1 MPGSIHLPPAKPTT
15 GMGRLSQPPIQR
27 RATFAVVSRSSSE
40 RELIGSCDQE
50 QVEAITT
57 PARPLCVLAGAGSG
71 KTRVLTRRM
80 AWRVFEGTA
89 RADHILALTFT
100 RKAAG
105 ELRRRL
111 ADVGLP
117 QPVTAG
123 TFHAI
128 ALSELK
134 RRAAE
139 RSMRAP
145 VVLSSKVRLLYH
157 VLGDKGRLVPAPK
170 AVAELATEIE
180 WAKAGCVA
188 APGYEQA
195 AAAARR
201 TSSWR
206 AAEVAEIWKR
216 YELEKRRRGV
226 LDFED
231 LLQRCEAELRS
242 DAEFAASARWRY
254 RHMFVDEFQDVNE
267 AQLRLL
273 RGWLGQND
281 DLCVVGDPHQAIYSW
296 NGADPGVITHFS
308 EHFPGATVM
317 TLGTNYRSTR
327 EVLGVAAAAL
337 GARQPARAGGP
348 VPEGKVPT
356 VTAYRTGLDEAASV
370 AAAARLAK
378 RPGRPWSQI
387 AVLART
393 NGQLAVLE
401 EAFSVA
407 GIPTRVARTRWQP
420 GSARAKAA
428 LDEALAA
435 PNAAVLAGWA
445 ADLDAA
451 ALTDIEAGDDTVQ
464 LELVEL
470 ARAAI
475 EYIGEDVSPS
485 GVGFCNWLETTV
497 PFDAAGGRPADAVE
511 LATFH
516 RAKGLEWEV
525 VFVTGLEDGLVPI
538 SHAREAAA
546 TAEERRL
553 LYVACTRAAEELHCS
568 WAAERTFS
576 SGRPTAR
583 SPSPWLAAI
592 GRAAEELQ
600 RVSRASSGTARTALA
615 ESRRL
620 LGVPVAAGADDTP
633 QG

>member
-1 MPGSIHLPPAKPTT
+1 
-15 GMGRLSQPPIQR
+15 
-27 RATFAVVSRSSSE
+27 VVTRSSSE
-40 RELIGSCDQE
+40 RDLIAWCDQE

-80 AWRVFEGTA
+80 AWRVFDGSA
-89 RADHILALTFT
+89 KADHVLALTFT

-105 ELRRRL
+105 ELRGRL
-111 ADVGLP
+111 ADLGLP

-128 ALSELK
+128 ALAELK

-139 RSMRAP
+139 HSLRPP

-157 VLGDKGRLVPAPK
+157 VLGDRGRRVPAPK

-188 APGYEQA
+188 QTSYEQA
-195 AAAARR
+195 VVAARR

-206 AAEVAEIWKR
+206 PGEVAEIWKR
-216 YELEKRRRGV
+216 YELEKRKRGV

-231 LLQRCEAELRS
+231 LLQRCEAELRT

-254 RHMFVDEFQDVNE
+254 RHLFVDEFQDVNE

-273 RGWLGQND
+273 RAWLGQND

-296 NGADPGVITHFS
+296 NGADPGVITHFTR
-308 EHFPGATVM
+308 HFHGATVL

-337 GARQPARAGGP
+337 GARHPATAGGP

-356 VTAYRTGLDEAASV
+356 VTACRSELDEAASV

-378 RPGRPWSQI
+378 RPGRAWSDI

-393 NGQLAVLE
+393 NGQLGVLE
-401 EAFSVA
+401 EAFSAA
-407 GIPTRVARTRWQP
+407 GIPTRLARTRWEP
-420 GSARAKAA
+420 GSTRAKVA
-428 LDEALAA
+428 LDEAVAA
-435 PNAAVLAGWA
+435 PNADALARWA
-445 ADLDAA
+445 ADIHAA
-451 ALTDIEAGDDTVQ
+451 ALTGPGSGDEMAE
-464 LELVEL
+464 LELGEL
-470 ARAAI
+470 AVAAI

-485 GVGFCNWLETTV
+485 GVGFCNWLETTA
-497 PFDAAGGRPADAVE
+497 PLDAGGRLTDAVE

-546 TAEERRL
+546 IAEERRL

-576 SGRPTAR
+576 SALPSPR
-583 SPSPWLAAI
+583 SPSPWLSAIEEAA
-592 GRAAEELQ
+592 RELR
-600 RVSRASSGTARTALA
+600 RVSRASSAAAQQALA

-620 LGVPVAAGADDTP
+620 LGMPVPAPAERPPHG
-633 QG
+633 